1 MLLTK
6 LRKAAKNNEEDGDWI
21 PQSEMV
27 SQELKN
33 QRLSVRVS
41 KSEKDMVKW
50 ICKRRGLDQVDV
62 VMNGI
67 LLYEMV
73 LREGANSA
81 LDAVKA
87 VRVVR
92 FMKNQAKNMKLSKDV
107 NMNDLD
113 Y

>member
-6 LRKAAKNNEEDGDWI
+6 LRRAAKNNEEDGDWI
-21 PQSEMV
+21 PQAEMV
-27 SQELKN
+27 VEQKKN
-33 QRLSVRVS
+33 QAINVRVTQA
-41 KSEKDMVKW
+41 EKDMVQW
-50 ICKRRGLDQVDV
+50 ICKRRDLDQVDV

-73 LREGANSA
+73 LREGAYSA

-92 FMKNQAKNMKLSKDV
+92 FMKNQAKNMKLSEDV